1 MSFILGGNGTRRA
14 TLYAVAILLL
24 AAVAGGCGKGNT
36 VATVNGTGITAT
48 DLDKRVAFLEVAYQ
62 HPLRGGAYAEA
73 KGQIIDMMIEEEM
86 VVQEA
91 KRRGLAP
98 DAKQIAEEEKWL
110 TGYLN
115 DQVFGGSR
123 QRFEDGLKKAGLTR
137 EYLRY
142 FVERQLMGNM
152 VFGQVTGEVAVT
164 PQEVEDHFKSN
175 RDLFRDPEQVKL
187 LEITV
192 ETPADGEEA
201 LAELQAG
208 IDFETVAGKYSL
220 DPQVKEDGGDRGY
233 VTREGLP
240 EEVAD
245 AAFQLKP
252 GETSGLVESQSPPSL
267 IKSYH
272 ILRVEDTKPAKEY
285 TFAEVKDDLQDRLLR
300 EKQRQTF
307 ADFLQELSN
316 KARVSRK

>member
-1 MSFILGGNGTRRA
+1 MSFILGSNGTRRA
-14 TLYAVAILLL
+14 RWYAAAVLLL
-24 AAVAGGCGKGNT
+24 AVAAGGCKGNT
-36 VATVNGTGITAT
+36 VATVNGKGITAT
-48 DLDKRVAFLEVAYQ
+48 DLDKRVAFLEVAYR
-62 HPLRGGAYAEA
+62 HPLRGGAYDEA
-73 KGQIIDMMIEEEM
+73 KGQVLDMLIEEEI

-91 KRRGLAP
+91 KRRRLAP

-123 QRFEDGLKKAGLTR
+123 QQFEDGLKKAGLTR

-164 PQEVEDHFKSN
+164 PQEAEDYFNSN

-192 ETPADGEEA
+192 ETPADGGKA

-208 IDFETVAGKYSL
+208 TDFKTVAGKYSL

-240 EEVAD
+240 KEVAD

-272 ILRVEDTKPAKEY
+272 ILRVEDKKPVKEY
-285 TFAEVKDDLQDRLLR
+285 TFAEVKDDLQNRLLQ

-307 ADFLQELSN
+307 AKFLQELSS